1 MLYHL
6 VTWEGGGELP
16 LEGELQLLEMAVEKG
31 QLVHIYSGK
40 IKQLEK
46 TVVLVLMLE
55 FVVEVFNIDNR
66 HGRCELALW
75 SSKFEH

>member
-1 MLYHL
+1 M
-6 VTWEGGGELP
+6 
-16 LEGELQLLEMAVEKG
+16 EMAVEKG

-66 HGRCELALW
+66 LNTKHLRKEEGCRGFPLIKNWFC
-75 SSKFEH
+75 

>member
-1 MLYHL
+1 M
-6 VTWEGGGELP
+6 
-16 LEGELQLLEMAVEKG
+16 EMAVEKG

-66 HGRCELALW
+66 HGRCELAL
-75 SSKFEH
+75 

>member
-1 MLYHL
+1 MRRGGAATRGR
-6 VTWEGGGELP
+6 VTVIGDGL
-16 LEGELQLLEMAVEKG
+16 AVEKG

-55 FVVEVFNIDNR
+55 FVMEVFNIDNR
-66 HGRCELALW
+66 HGRCELAL
-75 SSKFEH
+75 

>member
-1 MLYHL
+1 MTFNIFEKTLS
-6 VTWEGGGELP
+6 VQ
-16 LEGELQLLEMAVEKG
+16 LQLLEMAVEKG

-55 FVVEVFNIDNR
+55 FVMEVFNIDNR
-66 HGRCELALW
+66 HGRCELAL
-75 SSKFEH
+75 